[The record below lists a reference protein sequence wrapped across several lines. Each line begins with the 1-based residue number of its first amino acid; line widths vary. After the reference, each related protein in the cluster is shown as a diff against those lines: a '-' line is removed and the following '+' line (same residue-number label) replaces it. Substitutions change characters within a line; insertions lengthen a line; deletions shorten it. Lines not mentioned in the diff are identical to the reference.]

1 MSGTAA
7 LKKISGGVTAAKG
20 FKAAST
26 AAGIKYKDRKDMAM
40 IYSEAPCR
48 SAGTFTTNVVKA
60 APVKWD
66 KNQVTGGAAAHAV
79 VINAGIANAC
89 TGEEGMEYCSRTA
102 ATAAQVLGIPQE
114 GVLVASTGVIGKQL
128 PMDRIE
134 AGIKAMAPLLEAGPE
149 SGTAASKAIMT
160 TDTKNKEAAVQL
172 ELGGALVTI
181 GGMCKGSGMIHP
193 NMCTMLSFVTTDA
206 AISKELLQE
215 ALSQDIKD
223 TYNMIS
229 VDGDTSTNDTVLLLA
244 NGLAGNAEITEKNS
258 DYMAFCQALNYINEA
273 LSKKMAG
280 DGEGCTALFEV
291 TVVGAATKDQAKVLA
306 KSVITSSLTKA
317 AIFGHDANWGRILC
331 AMGYS
336 GADFD
341 PEKVDLFFESAAGR
355 MQIIKDGVAV
365 DYSEEEATK
374 ILSEPE
380 VTAIADIKMGDARAT
395 AWGCDL
401 TYDYVK
407 INADYRS

>member
-134 AGIKAMAPLLEAGPE
+134 TGIKAMAPLLEAGPE

-172 ELGGALVTI
+172 ELGGVLVTI

-258 DYMAFCQALNYINEA
+258 DYMAFCQALNYINET

-291 TVVGAATKDQAKVLA
+291 TVEGAATKDQARVLA